1 MPQVF
6 GESRVNVH
14 ALFEQLRKQGE
25 LTLIGAETGVA
36 ENRFK
41 RCALPQHARH
51 VCPASIGACWLM
63 HTVIVPGSTTSM
75 DASPARAPRTSWH
88 PRQSCT
94 CRC

>member
-41 RCALPQHARH
+41 RCAASACTAVCVLLPSEHA
-51 VCPASIGACWLM
+51 
-63 HTVIVPGSTTSM
+63 GS
-75 DASPARAPRTSWH
+75 
-88 PRQSCT
+88 
-94 CRC
+94 CRM